1 MSAPALLLID
11 MQVDF
16 AAPDGAMARL
26 GKDLRAA
33 RSALAKA
40 EALAEAARVAGITAA
55 MKAEAER
62 AHAARSR
69 ANGSQLAT
77 P

>member
-40 EALAEAARVAGITAA
+40 EALAEAARVAG
-55 MKAEAER
+55 MLLVFVR
-62 AHAARSR
+62 LLARPGVS
-69 ANGSQLAT
+69 
-77 P
+77 